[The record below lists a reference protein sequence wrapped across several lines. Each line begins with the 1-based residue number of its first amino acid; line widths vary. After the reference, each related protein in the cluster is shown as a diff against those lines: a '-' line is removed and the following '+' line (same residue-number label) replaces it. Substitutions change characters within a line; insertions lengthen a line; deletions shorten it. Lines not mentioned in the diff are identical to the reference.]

1 MIVVDGGR
9 VGSVRRRIFDDES
22 RQQQLAY
29 LEVRVIASEGVA
41 VYMMIMRIH
50 VVYAVLVYTFHC

>member
-1 MIVVDGGR
+1 MMSL
-9 VGSVRRRIFDDES
+9 GSSNWRIF
-22 RQQQLAY
+22 
-29 LEVRVIASEGVA
+29 EVRVIASEGDA